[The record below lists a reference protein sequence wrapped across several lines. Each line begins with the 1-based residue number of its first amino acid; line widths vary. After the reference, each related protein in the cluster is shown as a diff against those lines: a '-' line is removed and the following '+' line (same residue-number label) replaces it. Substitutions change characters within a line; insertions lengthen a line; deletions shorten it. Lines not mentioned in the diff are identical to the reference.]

1 MCRLYGNSTVDDINE
16 VRYRRFS
23 ANRVPDPRKLPRT
36 QDALYLH
43 IKRANYQSFVWKR
56 ALCYEYSNPV
66 GNGWIR
72 EDGALSIQWTLNRP
86 APDEIL
92 EFISCNCKK
101 SKCATND
108 CQCKSVSL
116 DCIDMCKCDGCPN
129 GNVMDVQMEM
139 SLMTIRHMKHQVV
152 TVAIQLKVNLKMM
165 IYFKTKAL
173 ITN

>member
-1 MCRLYGNSTVDDINE
+1 MSEQTEKLLEEYVCRLYGNSTVDDINE
-16 VRYRRFS
+16 VRYRKFL
-23 ANRVPDPRKLPRT
+23 ANRVPDPRKLPPT

-43 IKRANYQSFVWKR
+43 IKRANYQSFEWKR

-66 GNGWIR
+66 GNGWII

-101 SKCATND
+101 SKCATKA

-116 DCIDMCKCDGCPN
+116 DCTDMCKCDGCLN
-129 GNVMDVQMEM
+129 GNAVDDNSTDET
-139 SLMTIRHMKHQVV
+139 SSSDSSDSSESEFENDGI
-152 TVAIQLKVNLKMM
+152 
-165 IYFKTKAL
+165 F
-173 ITN
+173 